1 MAAYPA
7 VNSLI
12 QTLELFQSSYP
23 TLIHGQTAEMIDSL
37 RASAEYF
44 QNILESTNRHQK
56 HEFVMFKDL
65 EVEMRVVVQQAENL
79 LESNIAKIMRKR
91 QKGKT
96 YRSKW
101 TFQDE
106 AGVLLWGLPQA
117 IDKVDA
123 VRAKVIK
130 NSTSTINATVEERF
144 FEMREFLSPNCVS
157 TALLQEDTVELDDD
171 STYIIDQLLGS
182 SPEREVITIWGL
194 GGSGKA
200 TLARKVQ
207 DDPTV
212 RSRFS
217 IHAWVTISQEFQF
230 RQVLLKLVRCIT
242 GNEFQEMSNDQLMD
256 KSYKALKSWRYLIVI
271 DDVWSTEIWDVFS
284 RVLPEDRNGSRIIL
298 TTRNRCVAMH
308 VNSEVHAYQMMPLS
322 LYDSWKLLH
331 KKLFGVEQNC
341 PAELEEIG
349 RAIVGKC
356 EGLPLAILVVAGHL
370 SKVPVTKETRAIAA
384 KNVNRVVASDPEG
397 RMALFAMGYHYLPIH
412 LKPCFL
418 HIGTFPRVMRL
429 MLGH

>member
-12 QTLELFQSSYP
+12 QTLELFQSTYP

-44 QNILESTNRHQK
+44 QNILESTNRHHQK
-56 HEFVMFKDL
+56 NEFVMPKDL
-65 EVEMRVVVQQAENL
+65 EGEMRVAVQQAEDF

-91 QKGKT
+91 QKGKI

-106 AGVLLWGLPQA
+106 AGVLLQGLPQA

-123 VRAKVIK
+123 ARKKVIK
-130 NSTSTINATVEERF
+130 NSTSTFDATVEERVF
-144 FEMREFLSPNCVS
+144 DSSSPKCDS
-157 TALLQEDTVELDDD
+157 TALLQEDTVGLDDA
-171 STYIIDQLLGS
+171 STDIIDRLLGS
-182 SPEREVITIWGL
+182 SPKREVITIWGL

-256 KSYKALKSWRYLIVI
+256 KSYKALKGSRYLIVI
-271 DDVWSTEIWDVFS
+271 DDVWSTEIWDVIS

-298 TTRNRCVAMH
+298 TTRNGCVAMH
-308 VNSEVHAYQMMPLS
+308 VNSEVHPYQMMPLR
-322 LYDSWKLLH
+322 LYDSWTLLH
-331 KKLFGVEQNC
+331 KKLFGVEQSC

-349 RAIVGKC
+349 REIVGKC
-356 EGLPLAILVVAGHL
+356 QGLSLAILVVAGYL
-370 SKVPVTKETRAIAA
+370 S
-384 KNVNRVVASDPEG
+384 
-397 RMALFAMGYHYLPIH
+397 
-412 LKPCFL
+412 
-418 HIGTFPRVMRL
+418 
-429 MLGH
+429 